1 LQFLTIFSLQIKSKF
16 NLSQINFL
24 NPVMSLTKNNISGSD
39 STNEPDTKP
48 EENQWFV
55 CKQDTGTCLITSDR
69 HVSAEAIETW
79 GPFASQG
86 EAIVRRVGLIRA
98 GKCQPL

>member
-1 LQFLTIFSLQIKSKF
+1 
-16 NLSQINFL
+16 
-24 NPVMSLTKNNISGSD
+24 MSLTKNNISGSD
-39 STNEPDTKP
+39 STRETDIKS

-55 CKQDTGTCLITSDR
+55 CKQDTGTCSITSDR
-69 HVSAEAIETW
+69 DVSAEAIETW

-86 EAIVRRVGLIRA
+86 EAIARRVGLIRA